1 MGNNVKCPGCNG
13 EFVVNG
19 EEHTVVCPYCGRETD
34 ALKAR
39 KYYAVF
45 QKEAGEKKEVHGE
58 EYFAFE
64 TLLEKAAFHLGKQEY
79 EKAERYYKAAI
90 ERAPRDYRGYMGM
103 VACKTKNYTD
113 FKDVS
118 HKEYLVKAMDVADE
132 NAKKQISAV
141 YKVYD
146 MKASMTDKEYSDY
159 LSEKQKDYK
168 ARIKKAILGL
178 AKVNDEGKKKAK
190 ISFILIFVLIGIG
203 LICCVLGAFLNFY
216 LIILGMLFMCSAYAP
231 FTIWQKQKKS
241 EKYYC
246 FLVELF
252 NHLVSFRF
260 NAKNEKDGMQT
271 MLDYMKDILLGIKNG
286 DPDMKIEN
294 TLHKMCCF
302 VADESDCK
310 EGVTFLKSQ
319 PLTAKYFE

>member
-1 MGNNVKCPGCNG
+1 MENKSKCPGCNG
-13 EFVVNG
+13 EFIVNG

-64 TLLEKAAFHLGKQEY
+64 TLLEKAAYYLAKKEFD
-79 EKAERYYKAAI
+79 KAESYYKTAI
-90 ERAPRDYRGYMGM
+90 ERSPRDYRGYMGI
-103 VACKTKNYTD
+103 VACRTKNYED
-113 FKDVS
+113 FKDTS
-118 HKEYLVKAMDVADE
+118 HKEYLLKATEVADE
-132 NAKKQISAV
+132 IAKKQIASV
-141 YKVYD
+141 YRVYD
-146 MKASMTDKEYSDY
+146 MKASMSDEEYSEY

-178 AKVNDEGKKKAK
+178 AKVNAEGEKKKK
-190 ISFILIFVLIGIG
+190 ISFILIFVLLGTG
-203 LICCVLGAFLNFY
+203 LISCVLGALFNIFLLVLGLF
-216 LIILGMLFMCSAYAP
+216 ILCSAYAP
-231 FTIWQKQKKS
+231 YIIWQKQKKN

-260 NAKNEKDGMQT
+260 DKHTEKDGMQA
-271 MLDYMKDILLGIKNG
+271 MLDYMRDVLLEIKNG
-286 DPDMKIEN
+286 DPDGKIEAS
-294 TLHKMCCF
+294 LEGMCRLVTEC
-302 VADESDCK
+302 DCK
-310 EGVTFLKSQ
+310 EGVSFLKSQ
-319 PLTAKYFE
+319 TLTAKYFK